1 MTHESTLTAVAGE
14 LSHQGMLRRGGE
26 VGITE
31 DFGALVIVRD
41 GEPIRVSI
49 EDIVEVTVRDF
60 DWYLALLGLG
70 VTGFGLLS
78 LERSVPLGVAFTAVG
93 LVSLGLTYRKRE
105 QMNIRVT
112 GRTDPL
118 TLYPV
123 DPDTLYEELEVA
135 LQQQE

>member
-1 MTHESTLTAVAGE
+1 MSDESMLTAVAEE
-14 LSHQGMLRRGGE
+14 LSYRGKLRRGEE
-26 VGITE
+26 VGITG
-31 DFGALVIVRD
+31 DFGALVVVRD
-41 GEPIRVSI
+41 GDPVRVSM
-49 EDIVEVTVRDF
+49 EDIVEVTVREF

-78 LERSVPLGVAFTAVG
+78 LERSVPLGVAFTAAG
-93 LVSLGLTYRKRE
+93 LVSLGLTYRKRD

-135 LQQQE
+135 LRQQE